1 MASTTETGHAKNVAN
16 FEQLTV
22 DCTALGTSYNPSN
35 PLIKLAA
42 LNAQLASAKA
52 NIAAVNTAHAAN
64 SNAIAARDVVF
75 SPLSKLSTRILNSLK
90 ASGTTVQVDESA
102 QTLVRKLQGRRATA
116 KLTDEEKKAA
126 EAAGKSV
133 NEISASQMSFDNRLD
148 NLDKFIKLLT
158 SVTLY
163 APNEAD
169 LKVAALTATYNDLKA
184 KNLAV
189 VNSETALSNA
199 RIARDLV
206 LYADNTGMVDISVDV
221 KSYIKSIFGATS
233 PQYKQISKL
242 KFTSRKKK

>member
-16 FEQLTV
+16 YEQLTI
-22 DCTALGTSYNPSN
+22 DCTALGTSFNPSN
-35 PLIKLAA
+35 PLIKLTA
-42 LNAQLASAKA
+42 LTAQLASGKSS
-52 NIAAVNTAHAAN
+52 IATVNSAQAAN
-64 SNAIAARDVVF
+64 SNAIAARDVAF

-116 KLTDEEKKAA
+116 KLTDEEKKTA

-133 NEISASQMSFDNRLD
+133 IEISSSQMSFDNRLD
-148 NLDKFIKLLT
+148 NFDKFIKLLT

-184 KNLAV
+184 KNLAA

-199 RIARDLV
+199 RIARDLIM
-206 LYADNTGMVDISVDV
+206 YADNTGMVDISVDV
-221 KSYIKSIFGATS
+221 KTYVKSIFGATS
-233 PQYKQISKL
+233 PQYKKISKL

>member
-16 FEQLTV
+16 FEQLTI

-35 PLIKLAA
+35 PAIKLTA
-42 LNAQLASAKA
+42 LTAQLTSAKS

-90 ASGTTVQVDESA
+90 ASGTTVQVDDSA

-116 KLTDEEKKAA
+116 KLTDEEKKTA

-133 NEISASQMSFDNRLD
+133 TEISSSQMSFDNRLD

-189 VNSETALSNA
+189 VNSETALTNA
-199 RIARDLV
+199 RIARDV
-206 LYADNTGMVDISVDV
+206 VMYADNTGMVDISVDV
-221 KSYIKSIFGATS
+221 KSYVKSIYGATS

>member
-16 FEQLTV
+16 YEQLTI
-22 DCTALGTSYNPSN
+22 DCTALGTSFNPSN
-35 PLIKLAA
+35 PLIKLTA
-42 LNAQLASAKA
+42 LTAQLASGKSS
-52 NIAAVNTAHAAN
+52 IATVNSAQAAN
-64 SNAIAARDVVF
+64 SNAIAARDVAF

-116 KLTDEEKKAA
+116 KLTDEEKKTA

-133 NEISASQMSFDNRLD
+133 IEISSSQMSFDNRLD
-148 NLDKFIKLLT
+148 NFDKFIKLLT

-169 LKVAALTATYNDLKA
+169 LKVVALTATYNDLKA

-189 VNSETALSNA
+189 LNSETALTNA
-199 RIARDLV
+199 RIARDAIM
-206 LYADNTGMVDISVDV
+206 YADNTGMVDISVDV
-221 KSYIKSIFGATS
+221 KTYVKSIYGATS

>member
-16 FEQLTV
+16 FEQLTI

-35 PLIKLAA
+35 PLIKLTA
-42 LNAQLASAKA
+42 LTTQLASAKT

-90 ASGTTVQVDESA
+90 ASGTTVQVDDSA

-116 KLTDEEKKAA
+116 KLTDEEKKTA

-133 NEISASQMSFDNRLD
+133 TEISSSQMSFDNRLD

-158 SVTLY
+158 SVALY

-189 VNSETALSNA
+189 VNSETALTNA
-199 RIARDLV
+199 RIARDV
-206 LYADNTGMVDISVDV
+206 VMYADNTGMVDISVDV
-221 KSYIKSIFGATS
+221 KSYVKSIYGATS

>member
-1 MASTTETGHAKNVAN
+1 MASTTETGHAINVAN
-16 FEQLTV
+16 FEQLTI
-22 DCTALGTSYNPSN
+22 DCTALGTNYNPSN
-35 PLIKLAA
+35 PFIKLTS
-42 LNAQLASAKA
+42 LTAQLASGKST
-52 NIAAVNTAHAAN
+52 IAAVNTGHAAN
-64 SNAIAARDVVF
+64 SNTIAARDVVF

-90 ASGTTVQVDESA
+90 ASGTTVQVDDSA

-116 KLTDEEKKAA
+116 RLTELEKKTA

-133 NEISASQMSFDNRLD
+133 TEISSSQMSFDNRLD

-169 LKVAALTATYNDLKA
+169 LKVTALTATYNDLKA

-189 VNSETALSNA
+189 VNSETALTNA
-199 RIARDLV
+199 RIARDV
-206 LYADNTGMVDISVDV
+206 VMYVDNTGMVDISVDV
-221 KSYIKSIFGATS
+221 KSYVKSIYGATS

>member
-16 FEQLTV
+16 FEQLTIE
-22 DCTALGTSYNPSN
+22 CTALGTSYNPSN
-35 PLIKLAA
+35 AAIKLAA

-52 NIAAVNTAHAAN
+52 NIAAVNTAQAAN

-90 ASGTTVQVDESA
+90 ASGTTVKVDESA

-133 NEISASQMSFDNRLD
+133 NEISASQMSIDNRLD
-148 NLDKFIKLLT
+148 NFDKFIKLLT

-184 KNLAV
+184 KNLAA

-206 LYADNTGMVDISVDV
+206 LYADNTGMVDISMDV
-221 KSYIKSIFGATS
+221 KTYVKSIFGATS
-233 PQYKQISKL
+233 PQYKKISKL